1 VEHPGPCTP
10 GVLFRKIKENP
21 SGPAGREPKEEVVPM
36 NSRERVLSAFGKGAG
51 KPDRPPFQFDLCRS
65 LIEHF
70 AKKLGM
76 KSDYTISYYED
87 LSYRISANDIRTA
100 LGSDCVVVGGQTAR
114 GFTPQTVK
122 DDITTNEFGMHMKPT
137 SLYVEVVKCP
147 LETVESTADAETF
160 PFPDPYAPGRMEKAE
175 RDIDRFG
182 KDYFIIGDCELS
194 LFELAWHLTGLEKYM
209 IDMASG
215 EEWIETIN
223 DKVEYFTTGIA
234 EQLVRAGVDAIWL
247 GEDLGSQ
254 VSTLISPD
262 MWREMFRP
270 RHERIIG
277 KLRAINPEI
286 IIIMHSDGAVAPL
299 LDDFIEMGIDVYN
312 PVQPNV
318 PGSDP
323 AELAAKYGGRISFFG
338 GIDQQQLL
346 PKGNAA
352 EIEREMRSRAAI
364 LGKNGGY
371 LMAPAHIIQ
380 ADVAPETVETML
392 SIAKTL

>member
-1 VEHPGPCTP
+1 
-10 GVLFRKIKENP
+10 
-21 SGPAGREPKEEVVPM
+21 M
-36 NSRERVLSAFGKGAG
+36 NSRDRVLAAFGKRAE
-51 KPDRPPFQFDLCRS
+51 KPDRVPFQFDLCRN

-70 AKKLGM
+70 SKKLALDPG
-76 KSDYTISYYED
+76 YTLSYYED
-87 LSYRISANDIRTA
+87 LSYRISANGIRVK
-100 LGSDCVVVGGQTAR
+100 LGSDCVVVGGQTAE
-114 GFTPQTVK
+114 GFVPQTVSGN
-122 DDITTNEFGMHMKPT
+122 ITTNEFGMHMKPT
-137 SLYVEVVKCP
+137 PLYVEVVRCP
-147 LETVESTADAETF
+147 LENIETPEEAEAF
-160 PFPDPYAPGRMEKAE
+160 PFPDPFAPGRMENAK

-182 KDYFIIGDCELS
+182 KDFFIIGDCELT
-194 LFELAWHLTGLEKYM
+194 LFEMAWHMTGLEKYM
-209 IDMASG
+209 LGMAG
-215 EEWIETIN
+215 EEDWIEALN

-234 EQLVRAGVDAIWL
+234 ESLARAGVDAIWL

-262 MWREMFRP
+262 MWRRIFRP

-277 KLRAINPEI
+277 KLKAINPEI

-299 LDDFIEMGIDVYN
+299 LEDFIEMGIEVYN

-323 AELAAKYGGRISFFG
+323 GELADRYGGRINFFG

-346 PKGNAA
+346 PAGDMA
-352 EIEREMRSRAAI
+352 EIEKEMRRRAGI

-380 ADVAPETVETML
+380 ADVSPETVEGML
-392 SIAKTL
+392 KIAGSL

>member
-1 VEHPGPCTP
+1 
-10 GVLFRKIKENP
+10 
-21 SGPAGREPKEEVVPM
+21 M
-36 NSRERVLSAFGKGAG
+36 NSRERVLCAFGKGAG
-51 KPDRPPFQFDLCRS
+51 KPDRTPFQFDLCKS

-70 AKKLGM
+70 AKKLNLAP
-76 KSDYTISYYED
+76 DYTLSYYED
-87 LSYRISANDIRTA
+87 LSYRISANDIRTR
-100 LGSDCVVVGGQTAR
+100 LGSDCVVVGGQIAKD
-114 GFTPQTVK
+114 FMPQTIK

-147 LETVESTADAETF
+147 LDAVESVAEVEAF
-160 PFPDPYAPGRMEKAE
+160 PFPDPYAPGRVEKAK

-194 LFELAWHLTGLEKYM
+194 LFELAWHLTGLEKYL

-215 EEWIETIN
+215 EDWIETIN
-223 DKVEYFTTGIA
+223 EKVEHFTTGIA
-234 EQLVRAGVDAIWL
+234 EQLVRSGVDAVWL

-262 MWREMFRP
+262 MWREVFRP
-270 RHERIIG
+270 RHERIIK

-286 IIIMHSDGAVAPL
+286 LIIMHSDGAVAPL
-299 LDDFIEMGIDVYN
+299 LDDFIEMGVNIYN

-338 GIDQQQLL
+338 GLDQQQLL
-346 PKGNAA
+346 PKGDAG
-352 EIEREMRSRAAI
+352 EIEREMRSRAGI
-364 LGKNGGY
+364 LGRNGGY

-392 SIAKTL
+392 SIAKTLQETV